1 MSHETSAVGPME
13 GGVAFDRSA
22 EFATPR
28 WLRNRHLQSVLPSMP
43 LRRLGVER
51 RCRQLLAASESLVL
65 DCGDDVRLL
74 AHHATQDRCGRPAS
88 NGLVILLHGWEGSSN
103 SLYVL
108 SLGQF
113 LLDRGYDVLRLNLR
127 DHGDSHHLNPG
138 IFHSCRIGDVV
149 GAVRRV
155 QQLHPDRA
163 LSLAGFSLGGNFCLR
178 VGARAADAGIELSC
192 IIAICPVLD
201 PAHTLAEL
209 ESGWMLYRRYFVW
222 KWQRSLAKKQAAWP
236 QLYDLREVQ
245 RMANLTRMTD
255 HLARVYGGFPTLEA
269 YLRGYAVVDGA
280 LAALSVPT
288 RVIAAA
294 DDPIIPVADLAR
306 LPALPVLSVQ
316 RTRFGGHCGF
326 FDGGRDGGWVERE
339 VLATLQSRT
348 R

>member
-1 MSHETSAVGPME
+1 VSHETSAVGPM
-13 GGVAFDRSA
+13 GGAVALDRSA

-51 RCRQLLAASESLVL
+51 RCRQLRSASEALVL

-74 AHHATQDRCGRPAS
+74 AHYATQDRCGRTAS
-88 NGLVILLHGWEGSSN
+88 TGLVILLHGWEGSSN
-103 SLYVL
+103 SLYML

-155 QQLHPDRA
+155 QQLHPGRA

-178 VGARAADAGIELSC
+178 VGARAVDAGIELSC

-209 ESGWMLYRRYFVW
+209 ESGWILYRRYFVW

-236 QLYDLREVQ
+236 QLYDLSEVR

-288 RVIAAA
+288 RIIAAA
-294 DDPIIPVADLAR
+294 DDPIIPVADLSR
-306 LPALPVLSVQ
+306 LPSLPVLSVQ
-316 RTRFGGHCGF
+316 RTDFGGHCGF

-339 VLATLQSRT
+339 VLAMLQSRT